1 MNRFLSFCYTYCNSV
16 TERLQVNLCFLLFIS
31 RIIHKFATFR
41 LLPVQIDNTDCYA
54 DVTETKRAP
63 VFTGA
68 QSFYLTLGQTFAN
81 VTRTILDN
89 QDKGNQTNQNGSY
102 FIPFVTVNSKGQWC
116 PNPAGAN
123 NP

>member
-31 RIIHKFATFR
+31 RIIHKFAKFR

-54 DVTETKRAP
+54 DVTETERAP

-68 QSFYLTLGQTFAN
+68 PSFNLTLGQTFAD
-81 VTRTILDN
+81 VTGAILDN
-89 QDKGNQTNQNGSY
+89 
-102 FIPFVTVNSKGQWC
+102 
-116 PNPAGAN
+116 
-123 NP
+123 